1 MEKETYLPERKTHSK
16 RIKGKHV
23 VIGILCFLLLLM
35 LVFRLIIRPRLYVA
49 RNSVKQRT
57 ALVTRGDIVSTV
69 TASGSI
75 ISSNKPEISPSV
87 TGKVTKVYFEEGDS
101 VKAGD
106 LLLEID
112 DSDARLNIKKI
123 KNSIEQAKLT
133 AEKNKRELNNLSI
146 TAPFDGYVTNI
157 IPEVGDNLIKG
168 ADVLTITDYSRLKLK
183 VAFSD
188 DVARDI
194 HVGQNVKVNVED
206 LGQSVKGTVSYVSNS
221 PAVTS
226 SGKITYNVEV
236 VLDNPGFLKDGMNA
250 RVEIQVNG
258 KSQTSTE
265 AGKLEYVNSK
275 VVKSESSGTVESIK
289 VREDQFV
296 RAGQLLIKLKN
307 DDLEVSLQSTDLNL
321 EELHY
326 QLESAEKQLDNY
338 KIYSPIDGIIVSR
351 NVEEGDNVKPTDVLF
366 TILDPLHM
374 EFSVPIDELDIAK
387 IKEGQKVN
395 ITVDALKETF
405 DNPISG
411 TVSKI
416 AIEGNSS
423 NGVTTYPVTIRIN
436 EASNLKVGMNANAEI
451 IVGERNN
458 ILILPLEAVQK
469 IGDKYYVYVKGK
481 AGMDADK
488 KQGIQGGKTAA
499 EPPDGTTSNNPD
511 TVAGRN
517 DRYYENTVLT
527 QVELGINNDDYI
539 EVISGLQE
547 GDVVVLP
554 PLAGSDESD
563 LRMRNGMM
571 RGFGGGQRNGERD
584 DTEQRSGNSSGIRN

>member
-1 MEKETYLPERKTHSK
+1 MEKETYLPDSK
-16 RIKGKHV
+16 MPSKKIKVKHV
-23 VIGILCFLLLLM
+23 VIGALCFLLLVM
-35 LVFRLIIRPRLYVA
+35 LIFRLIIRPRLYAA
-49 RNSVKQRT
+49 RNAVEQRT

-75 ISSNKPEISPSV
+75 ISSNRSEISPSV
-87 TGKVTKVYFEEGDS
+87 TGKVTKVYFEEGES

-112 DSDARLNIKKI
+112 DSDARLNLKKI

-133 AEKNKRELNNLSI
+133 AEKNKRELDSLSI

-157 IPEVGDNLIKG
+157 IPEVGDSLMKG

-188 DVARDI
+188 DVIKNI
-194 HVGQNVKVNVED
+194 HVGQNVRVNVED
-206 LGQSVKGTVSYVSNS
+206 LGQSVEGTVSYVSNS
-221 PAVTS
+221 PASTS
-226 SGKITYNVEV
+226 LGKVSCNVEV
-236 VLDNPGFLKDGMNA
+236 VLDNPGFLNDGMNA
-250 RVEIQVNG
+250 RVEVQLDG
-258 KSQTSTE
+258 KPKAGSE
-265 AGKLEYVNSK
+265 PGKLEYVKSK
-275 VVKSESSGTVESIK
+275 VVKSKSSGTVESVK
-289 VREDQFV
+289 VSEDQFV
-296 RAGQLLIKLKN
+296 RAGQLLVELKN
-307 DDLEVSLQSTDLNL
+307 DDLEMSLQAADLNL

-326 QLESAEKQLDNY
+326 QLESAEKQLEDY
-338 KIYSPIDGIIVSR
+338 KIYSPIDGIVVSR

-405 DNPISG
+405 DSPISG

-436 EASNLKVGMNANAEI
+436 ESSNLKVGMNANAEI
-451 IVGERNN
+451 IVGEKNN

-481 AGMDADK
+481 AGKDADK
-488 KQGIQGGKTAA
+488 EHGIGDDKKADKSAGGITKGYASQA
-499 EPPDGTTSNNPD
+499 PGH
-511 TVAGRN
+511 N
-517 DRYYENTVLT
+517 DRYYENAVLT
-527 QVELGINNDDYI
+527 PVKLGINNDDYI
-539 EVISGLQE
+539 EVLSGLQE
-547 GDVVVLP
+547 GDEVVLP

-563 LRMRNGMM
+563 LTMRNGMM
-571 RGFGGGQRNGERD
+571 RGFGGRRRNADED
-584 DTEQRSGNSSGIRN
+584 DTGQARGNNSGIHN